1 MANNIDNKAFDMM
14 TTAADKTNV
23 SLFPPPNKKPITSDD
38 AHTALMVAGMTPG
51 IGTAADIVDAAL
63 YLLEGRFGQ
72 AALAALAAVPVF
84 GLFASGGKAGK
95 KSYRLYRGITEPLED
110 TGDFIRS
117 TTTSRKG
124 RLFTS
129 LNPRMALERFS
140 QIEGG
145 QVLKFNVPLNYIK
158 KHGVAD
164 VGFLDETAI
173 YFERGLP
180 SRFLDRTIKT
190 SDITGPLSFQ
200 KAFGKKAI
208 KDVKQSKVL
217 FDKILDNPTIAK
229 NTMNDMLTTMGKEV
243 DNLEDLVG
251 ALKKNQSKELKDML
265 IKAEEKMT
273 SFEKLNI
280 KKATKRNQ

>member
-1 MANNIDNKAFDMM
+1 MANNDKAFDLMN
-14 TTAADKTNV
+14 TAADKTNV
-23 SLFPPPNKKPITSDD
+23 SLFPPLNQKSRQLTSDD

-51 IGTAADIVDAAL
+51 IGNAADIIDSAL
-63 YLLEGRFGQ
+63 YLLEGKFGQ
-72 AALAALAAVPVF
+72 AAFSALAAVPVF
-84 GLFASGGKAGK
+84 GLFVPSARAGK
-95 KSYRLYRGITEPLED
+95 KSYRLYRGITEPLKD

-164 VGFLDETAI
+164 TGFLDETAI
-173 YFERGLP
+173 YFEKGLP
-180 SRFLDRTIKT
+180 SGFLDKAIET

-265 IKAEEKMT
+265 IKAEAKMT

>member
-1 MANNIDNKAFDMM
+1 MANSDNKAFDMM

-84 GLFASGGKAGK
+84 GLFVSGGKAGK

-265 IKAEEKMT
+265 IKAEAKMT